1 MVCRLRFL
9 AQLNGSSLFVTVLA
23 AFKVL
28 LAKYSSRDDLVV
40 GTPSSG
46 RHRPELQG
54 STIGCFVNLTA
65 LRTSL
70 AGKVFWMHNAIHRPC
85 EALRPSSRISVTGSS
100 SEPLVLS
107 ASVNTDLEHTKL
119 VLQQTRLLSYSTQSH
134 KVLNPANRRCNGN
147 LPDALAFH
155 FIPLFCQ
162 EHQSL
167 MHACIKS
174 SSC

>member
-9 AQLNGSSLFVTVLA
+9 AQVSGSSLFVTVLA

-54 STIGCFVNLTA
+54 NTIGCFVNLTA

-70 AGKVFWMHNAIHRPC
+70 AGKVPCMRVPCVIFW
-85 EALRPSSRISVTGSS
+85 
-100 SEPLVLS
+100 
-107 ASVNTDLEHTKL
+107 
-119 VLQQTRLLSYSTQSH
+119 
-134 KVLNPANRRCNGN
+134 
-147 LPDALAFH
+147 
-155 FIPLFCQ
+155 
-162 EHQSL
+162 
-167 MHACIKS
+167 
-174 SSC
+174 